1 MEDLQ
6 TTGRTNERNDE
17 RSGEETD
24 VRRLASSSV
33 TLHVIRVGGGV

>member
-17 RSGEETD
+17 QSGEETD
-24 VRRLASSSV
+24 VA
-33 TLHVIRVGGGV
+33 LHFMLSALVVECD